1 MGGVIAT
8 QVAVH
13 CANQLAGL
21 VYAAAFVP
29 HEVKVYSQLPN
40 SRRERAATRCKRT
53 SSLMANHRSLSCRL
67 PPRGVHFTENVLK
80 RLRRG
85 RLQSS
90 GLSQLL
96 RMSQQ
101 CRSAGVLD
109 GIPRYYVSCLRD
121 RAIPIALQRRMIREA
136 VCADVVELDTDHTP
150 HLSKTAELAEALEQ
164 FAAHRAQATA

>member
-1 MGGVIAT
+1 
-8 QVAVH
+8 
-13 CANQLAGL
+13 
-21 VYAAAFVP
+21 
-29 HEVKVYSQLPN
+29 
-40 SRRERAATRCKRT
+40 
-53 SSLMANHRSLSCRL
+53 
-67 PPRGVHFTENVLK
+67 
-80 RLRRG
+80 
-85 RLQSS
+85 
-90 GLSQLL
+90 
-96 RMSQQ
+96 MSQQ